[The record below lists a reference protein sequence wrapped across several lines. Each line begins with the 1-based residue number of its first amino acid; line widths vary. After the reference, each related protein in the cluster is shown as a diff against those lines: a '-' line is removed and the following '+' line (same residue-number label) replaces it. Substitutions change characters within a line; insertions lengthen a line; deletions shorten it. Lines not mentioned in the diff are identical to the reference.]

1 MNLFI
6 LLIVL
11 GFPIYC
17 LIKITVS
24 YKRLNNTEL
33 ECGFSGVE
41 IVRDILKRNNIDNI
55 YIIKSNNYYTRRYD
69 SKRKVIRLKPND
81 FDGCNISNLAIC
93 LNECGRVLQDDG
105 KNVMI
110 GYRKK
115 VDQLIDWLNIAAYI
129 LSFWGLIA
137 YFDSVFAAGILLF
150 IVVML
155 FHFAFLKSE
164 KESNQNVLKE
174 LEKVNALTN
183 NEYKQLESFMKDLDF
198 VSFSGIITCLL
209 AIFSYVKDLVDKS

>member
-17 LIKITVS
+17 LTKIMIS
-24 YKRLNNTEL
+24 YKKLNTTEL

-55 YIIKSNNYYTRRYD
+55 YIIKSDNFYTRRYD
-69 SKRKVIRLKPND
+69 SRRKVIRLKPND

-93 LNECGRVLQDDG
+93 LNECGHVLQDND
-105 KNVMI
+105 KNVLF
-110 GYRKK
+110 GYKK
-115 VDQLIDWLNIAAYI
+115 KFDQLVDWLTIAAYF
-129 LSFWGLIA
+129 LSVWGLLA
-137 YFDSVFAAGILLF
+137 DFDSAFAGGILLF
-150 IVVML
+150 IIVML
-155 FHFAFLKSE
+155 YHFAFLKLE
-164 KESNQNVLKE
+164 KDGNEAILKE

-183 NEYKQLESFMKDLDF
+183 DEFKKTESFMKDLNF
-198 VSFSGIITCLL
+198 ISFSGIITSLL
-209 AIFSYVKDLVDKS
+209 AIYSYVKDLVDKP